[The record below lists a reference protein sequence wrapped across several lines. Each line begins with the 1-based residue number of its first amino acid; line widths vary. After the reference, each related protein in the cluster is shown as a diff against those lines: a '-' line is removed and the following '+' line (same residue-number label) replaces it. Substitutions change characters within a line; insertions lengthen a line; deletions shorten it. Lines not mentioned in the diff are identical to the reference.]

1 MTFGSLLRPP
11 PRRRFARRIAAAFC
25 IALFMVPLTPGRVE
39 AFPCGN
45 PSGGRTLSSY
55 VSPDDCPRPA
65 RPQREKRVAGEP
77 NLVSLAV
84 FVAAVAG
91 VLLIPI
97 NYSRRGD
104 GEPE

>member
-25 IALFMVPLTPGRVE
+25 IALFTVLLTTARAE
-39 AFPCGN
+39 AYPCGN

-55 VSPDDCPRPA
+55 VSPGDCPGPA
-65 RPQREKRVAGEP
+65 KPQPEKRAAGEP
-77 NLVSLAV
+77 NLVSLAL
-84 FVAAVAG
+84 FVAVVAG
-91 VLLIPI
+91 VLMIPI